1 LVAYHG
7 RANERRQEDHRK
19 AKGRLTFKQR
29 TSVGLACVAVL
40 AASAYGYYW
49 WTVDRFFQSTDDAYV
64 GGNVT
69 PISPHISGFIAAI
82 LVGDNQRVKAGQ
94 LVVRL
99 DDRDVR
105 AAADHAEA
113 ILKARKA
120 TLESLRA
127 KYELQQSTIQQAFM
141 TLLDEL
147 QCVAGSSGNLQ
158 KRPVIPLEED
168 EKLCPSFQHSSQQHR
183 QREAGERDQPGDLRS
198 AAFAL
203 ACSASTLWIC

>member
-40 AASAYGYYW
+40 APSAYGHYW

-113 ILKARKA
+113 ILKARKSDTGEFA
-120 TLESLRA
+120 REVRA
-127 KYELQQSTIQQAFM
+127 
-141 TLLDEL
+141 
-147 QCVAGSSGNLQ
+147 
-158 KRPVIPLEED
+158 
-168 EKLCPSFQHSSQQHR
+168 
-183 QREAGERDQPGDLRS
+183 
-198 AAFAL
+198 AAIDHPTGFHDAVGRT
-203 ACSASTLWIC
+203 AVRCGVVR